1 MGDLKRSMQSGPAM
15 HRKVDRIQ
23 VHKLDLAALK
33 RAYQGV

>member
-1 MGDLKRSMQSGPAM
+1 M